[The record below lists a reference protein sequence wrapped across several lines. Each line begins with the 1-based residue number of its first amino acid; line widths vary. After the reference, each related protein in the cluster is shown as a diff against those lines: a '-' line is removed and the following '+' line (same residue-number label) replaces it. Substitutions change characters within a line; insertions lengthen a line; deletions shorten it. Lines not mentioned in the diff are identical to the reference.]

1 MIQNDEQELMDPA
14 DQPISTVTKITAVCE
29 LVSVTTT
36 KPVNNGLNMLETA
49 GGSMKFAWKVEQI

>member
-1 MIQNDEQELMDPA
+1 MDPA